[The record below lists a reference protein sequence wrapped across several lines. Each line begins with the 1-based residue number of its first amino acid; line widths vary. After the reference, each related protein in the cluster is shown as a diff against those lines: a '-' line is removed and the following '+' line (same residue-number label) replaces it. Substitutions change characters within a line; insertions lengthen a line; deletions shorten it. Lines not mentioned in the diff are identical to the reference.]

1 MIPKYYLIQVNPDE
15 IDIDKTPEMP
25 PSTTNIDTQFAE
37 AYFEEAEAMHIGRVT
52 RSRSKFTDMIVDEGL
67 VESSSSTIRRGRGY
81 VRSHACVRVAS
92 TRRVITR
99 QTTTEACNAEFGNDD
114 GDKEDEDIDN
124 AIVDSSSDSDY
135 VDNYDDTTT
144 ESSNDD

>member
-67 VESSSSTIRRGRGY
+67 VESSSNTIRKGRDMF
-81 VRSHACVRVAS
+81 VVMIV
-92 TRRVITR
+92 
-99 QTTTEACNAEFGNDD
+99 QEFQVQEG
-114 GDKEDEDIDN
+114 
-124 AIVDSSSDSDY
+124 
-135 VDNYDDTTT
+135 
-144 ESSNDD
+144 

>member
-25 PSTTNIDTQFAE
+25 PSTTNIDTQVAQ

-52 RSRSKFTDMIVDEGL
+52 RSRSKFANMIVDEGL
-67 VESSSSTIRRGRGY
+67 VGSSSSTIRR
-81 VRSHACVRVAS
+81 VCARVAS
-92 TRRVITR
+92 TRRVNTR
-99 QTTTEACNAEFGNDD
+99 QTTIEACNAEYGNDD
-114 GDKEDEDIDN
+114 GDQEDEDIDN

-144 ESSNDD
+144 ESSNDDLEEEI